1 MNLVKKTAGAAKA
14 AAPAKAKA
22 KTAKPQLSA
31 TERVK
36 EMMRARP
43 KVSYSPEDIFF
54 DPSEPVSSAETWV
67 SMPFPWIKLTG
78 TVGLPFGQIITV
90 QGKPDSGKTTLG
102 MHGMVESQM
111 QGYNVV
117 LIDTEHKFNFKR
129 LHNMGFNLKELLYFK
144 CKSIED
150 GFDAL
155 EAAIDDYQKVSKG
168 VPTLILW
175 DSLGLTPTEEE
186 LKGTSRSHTVASAA
200 KVIKKN
206 LRRLRYKIAQ
216 SNTCVLFINQVY
228 DNINAL
234 FGNST
239 KGYGGNGAYYA
250 SSLVVE
256 VQRIRNA
263 TREVNKKKIV
273 VGLLS
278 AIKCTKNHFTDA
290 YDVKYEVII
299 GPKGLE
305 AGSIK
310 ELQTESL
317 EDLLD
322 QAELNAKS
330 GVGDLGG
337 INVIDDTA
345 EDLGEDTDLGEA
357 DEVVPEPLNK
367 PSKMKNGRVAAL

>member
-1 MNLVKKTAGAAKA
+1 MNLVKKGAGAAK

-36 EMMRARP
+36 EMMRSRA
-43 KVSYSPEDIFF
+43 KVSYAPEDVFF
-54 DPSEPVSSAETWV
+54 DPNEPLASANTWV
-67 SMPFPWIKLTG
+67 NMPHPWHKLTG

-102 MHGMVESQM
+102 MHGMVESQQ

-129 LHNMGFNLKELLYFK
+129 LHNMGFNVKELLYFK

-150 GFDAL
+150 GFDAM
-155 EAAIDDYQKVSKG
+155 EAAIDDYQKVSKNT
-168 VPTLILW
+168 PTLIMW

-186 LKGTSRSHTVASAA
+186 MKGTSRSHTVASAA

-216 SNTCVLFINQVY
+216 TNTCVLFINQVY

-250 SSLVVE
+250 SSLVME
-256 VQRIRNA
+256 VQRIRSA

-273 VGLLS
+273 VGSLS
-278 AIKCTKNHFTDA
+278 AIKCTKNHLGDHYDA
-290 YDVKYEVII
+290 KFEVVI
-299 GPKGLE
+299 GSLGIE
-305 AGSIK
+305 TGSIK
-310 ELQTESL
+310 ELKTESL
-317 EDLLD
+317 EDLLNS
-322 QAELNAKS
+322 AELNSKT

-337 INVIDDTA
+337 INVIDDT

-357 DEVVPEPLNK
+357 DEVAPEPLNK
-367 PSKMKNGRVAAL
+367 PSKIKNGRVAAL